1 MENSNTNILTNADD
15 IAILGDTVETVKR
28 VCWKLMMTARKIDL
42 DMVKKW
48 NTR

>member
-28 VCWKLMMTARKIDL
+28 VCRKLMTARKIDL
-42 DMVKKW
+42 DMMKKW